1 MRVKARVMARLDW
14 GVVGEWRA
22 RKRSVV
28 KVSME
33 EGGGARDD
41 VAVDILGFGL

>member
-1 MRVKARVMARLDW
+1 MKARVMAMLDW

-22 RKRSVV
+22 RNRSVV

-33 EGGGARDD
+33 EGGGARD
-41 VAVDILGFGL
+41 VAEVDILGFGL